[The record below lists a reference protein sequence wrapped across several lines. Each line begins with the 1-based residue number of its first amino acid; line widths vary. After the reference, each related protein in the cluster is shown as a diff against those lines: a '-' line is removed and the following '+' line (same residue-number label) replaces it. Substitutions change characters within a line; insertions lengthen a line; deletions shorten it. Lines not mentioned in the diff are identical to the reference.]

1 MLRTWRSYTHLKLK
15 GKPSNNFLATLLHV
29 CLSHLRKTIDVQG
42 HPTQGQREVTLNHFK
57 CLLCAYRTPT
67 RNVIRRHISDVHKK
81 TERVNCNICGG
92 SFKHIHSLKSHQ
104 IKCRR
109 KHGNSCSQNNSL
121 FMLKSVNEE
130 KVSRDGEDR
139 DAYISDSDPKTIK
152 KENARGDGDAEDS
165 GQIDSDSD
173 PLSLLRSLKQKT
185 VSNEIWNEDDGT
197 APVEGE
203 YKVCDTHQDAEGL
216 GCSVEDAFGLD

>member
-1 MLRTWRSYTHLKLK
+1 M
-15 GKPSNNFLATLLHV
+15 
-29 CLSHLRKTIDVQG
+29 SHLRKTIDVQG

-121 FMLKSVNEE
+121 FMLKPIKSVNEE
-130 KVSRDGEDR
+130 KVSRDGEHR

-152 KENARGDGDAEDS
+152 KENVGGDGHVADIE
-165 GQIDSDSD
+165 QKDSDSD

-185 VSNEIWNEDDGT
+185 VNEICNEDDDT

-203 YKVCDTHQDAEGL
+203 YKVCDTHQDIEGL
-216 GCSVEDAFGLD
+216 GCSVEDVFGLD